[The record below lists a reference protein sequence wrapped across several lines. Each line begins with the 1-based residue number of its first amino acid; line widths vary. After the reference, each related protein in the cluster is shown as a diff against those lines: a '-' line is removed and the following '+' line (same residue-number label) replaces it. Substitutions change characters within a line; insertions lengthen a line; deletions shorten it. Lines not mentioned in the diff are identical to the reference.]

1 VNRRVLLVSDEEWQF
16 IELDLDVKPSPVIM
30 VERPEPQRYV
40 YLGLMVLLGP
50 QRDAF
55 PGIPVYTCRQR
66 EMRKTMSSDRE
77 AMQAALA
84 HAEAARPYMALSVE
98 ETETT
103 ILVSTGPD
111 DADAVF
117 FFDPNG
123 KLTHVAVV
131 EAHGEIEARIGPIAP
146 LAITED
152 R

>member
-1 VNRRVLLVSDEEWQF
+1 
-16 IELDLDVKPSPVIM
+16 
-30 VERPEPQRYV
+30 
-40 YLGLMVLLGP
+40 
-50 QRDAF
+50 
-55 PGIPVYTCRQR
+55 
-66 EMRKTMSSDRE
+66 
-77 AMQAALA
+77 
-84 HAEAARPYMALSVE
+84 VE

-103 ILVSTGPD
+103 IMVSTGPD